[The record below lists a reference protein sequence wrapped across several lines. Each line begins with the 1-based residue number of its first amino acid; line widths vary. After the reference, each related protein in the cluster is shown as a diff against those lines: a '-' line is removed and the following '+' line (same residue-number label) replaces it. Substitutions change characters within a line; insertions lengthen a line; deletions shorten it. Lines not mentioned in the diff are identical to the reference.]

1 MNRTTYFMKKILL
14 TFAVLSLLTTPA
26 MAQEGLGP
34 LQITEKP
41 GYTKPVYIAMLWHRL
56 NNFTPDFE
64 KMAQKSPSYI
74 GANELERPAIMTAKA
89 ANLRDIHSLI
99 TPNEP
104 IYIEYKTKAA
114 PYDMRKKQIRLPDLS
129 PSTFFDYTYLG
140 QRYAVIPHKIM
151 AFAALKMEQEMATPI
166 MKERNPDK
174 TITILFTLTPKAA
187 DKNPLVL
194 NNKNYNLILADIAKA
209 EIWSADGSMVLW
221 EAKVAEEVKEENQAG
236 ELLQL
241 YQ

>member
-14 TFAVLSLLTTPA
+14 TFAVLSLLTTQA
-26 MAQEGLGP
+26 IAQEGLGP

-74 GANELERPAIMTAKA
+74 GANELERPAIMKAKA
-89 ANLRDIHSLI
+89 ANLHDIHSLI
-99 TPNEP
+99 TPTEP
-104 IYIEYKTKAA
+104 IYIEYKTRSSL
-114 PYDMRKKQIRLPDLS
+114 YDARRKQIRLVDLS

-140 QRYAVIPHKIM
+140 QRYAVIPNKIT
-151 AFAALKMEQEMATPI
+151 AFAALKMEQEISAPI
-166 MKERNPDK
+166 MKESGSGK
-174 TITILFTLTPKAA
+174 SLTLLFTLTPKAA
-187 DKNPLVL
+187 DKNPLML
-194 NNKNYNLILADIAKA
+194 NKKNYNLILADIAKV
-209 EIWSADGSMVLW
+209 EIWSADGTMVLW
-221 EAKVAEEVKEENQAG
+221 EGKVAEEVPENPTG